1 MVRTEL
7 IKNILHYLLNE
18 YPYPEDLTKTRITK
32 LVYLVDWKS
41 ALSRG
46 KQVSD
51 IEWYF
56 DHYGPYVS
64 DVLDVADD
72 DSTVKIRKTTSAY
85 GGIKYVVESKDNNT
99 PLPYTLDE
107 EEKKLVDEVIE
118 DTKNLTWNKFID
130 YVYSTYPIR
139 EKDKYNSLNLVELA
153 KESKMKE

>member
-1 MVRTEL
+1 MMRTEL

-85 GGIKYVVESKDNNT
+85 GGVKYVVEPKNNNT
-99 PLPYTLDE
+99 LLPYDLDE
-107 EEKKLVDEVIE
+107 EEKKLVDDVIE

-130 YVYSTYPIR
+130 FVYATYPVR
-139 EKDKYNSLNLVELA
+139 KKDKYNSLNLVELA
-153 KESKMKE
+153 KESTMKE